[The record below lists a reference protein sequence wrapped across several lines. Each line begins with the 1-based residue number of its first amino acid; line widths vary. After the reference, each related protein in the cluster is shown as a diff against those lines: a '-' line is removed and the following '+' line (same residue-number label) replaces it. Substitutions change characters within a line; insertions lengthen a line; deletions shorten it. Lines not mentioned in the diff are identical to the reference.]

1 MVEDSVGNLEP
12 AKALGMTTVWVREDG
27 SMARPHAGPGAHGE
41 GAMRGKHAE
50 TTEKHVDFVVENV
63 LDVREVVDRL
73 LRRQA

>member
-1 MVEDSVGNLEP
+1 
-12 AKALGMTTVWVREDG
+12 
-27 SMARPHAGPGAHGE
+27 
-41 GAMRGKHAE
+41 MRGKHAE